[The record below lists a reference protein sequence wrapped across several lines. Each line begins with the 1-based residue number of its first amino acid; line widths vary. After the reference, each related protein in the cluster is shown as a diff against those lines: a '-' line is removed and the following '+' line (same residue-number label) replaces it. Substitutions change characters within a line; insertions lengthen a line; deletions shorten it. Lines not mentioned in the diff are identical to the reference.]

1 MATLGLGGG
10 ACHIGLATV
19 IELECGY
26 LRSRWG
32 CMSYRASYCHRV
44 GVWLP

>member
-19 IELECGY
+19 IELEFGY

-32 CMSYRASYCHRV
+32 CMSYR
-44 GVWLP
+44 G

>member
-10 ACHIGLATV
+10 ACHIGLASV
-19 IELECGY
+19 IELECY
-26 LRSRWG
+26 LRSRWR